1 MNNSCPQCAYLYIAF
16 TKQIRLYGHPAKHV
30 NVITLKWEIIWTGGL
45 PHLSGLP
52 HLPGVPHLHVNRP
65 LGSTRSHRDLAKS
78 PRVLGEISFISPKCL
93 SSRRD
98 LVAISEKLQISPSSW
113 RDLVYLAEISFISAR
128 SRLSRWNIFHLA
140 RVSAR
145 SRQYLARDRFHLV
158 PISEISQ
165 ISPSSWRILAAT
177 LETLQISPRYWRD
190 LCDNTNLA
198 EISSISARSRL
209 NFCTGQQLCIKTFHG
224 VL

>member
-1 MNNSCPQCAYLYIAF
+1 MDRRVTPPQRVTSWQLLVVVGSYQQLLVFTGIYWQLLVVVGSYQWSMVVLGIYYQLLVVTTSCQQL
-16 TKQIRLYGHPAKHV
+16 LV
-30 NVITLKWEIIWTGGL
+30 VISSYQQLLVVTG
-45 PHLSGLP
+45 SYQY
-52 HLPGVPHLHVNRP
+52 LPGVPHLYVNTA

-78 PRVLGEISFISPKCL
+78 PRVLGEISLISPKCL

-128 SRLSRWNIFHLA
+128 SRLSRRNIFHLA

-165 ISPSSWRILAAT
+165 ISPSS
-177 LETLQISPRYWRD
+177 
-190 LCDNTNLA
+190 
-198 EISSISARSRL
+198 
-209 NFCTGQQLCIKTFHG
+209 
-224 VL
+224 